1 MDRYRLFALAV
12 ISVCYAVAG
21 HAYAPVWRSDV
32 TLWQHAHVKAP
43 LLVRPFLNLEKSLAS
58 QSLR

>member
-1 MDRYRLFALAV
+1 MDRHLLLALAV
-12 ISVCYAVAG
+12 ISAYYAVAG
-21 HAYAPVWRSDV
+21 HAYASVWRSDV

-43 LLVRPFLNLEKSLAS
+43 LLVRPFLNLEKALAS